1 MDFINQIRVYV
12 PDVVFYGVDCDNL
25 LPVVPDKNDRRYLYH
40 DEQKS
45 SEKVSILDK
54 RNVGEIV
61 RSKPIVAV
69 SIAQRD

>member
-1 MDFINQIRVYV
+1 M
-12 PDVVFYGVDCDNL
+12 VFYIADCNNL
-25 LPVVPDKNDRRYLYH
+25 LPVVPDENNRRVLYH